1 MNNGY
6 GFSGKPEEYEESK
19 TLVEDISEAKS
30 ISSAESK
37 TLVEDISEAKSIS
50 SAESKTLVEDISED
64 KPLSDK
70 GNEKSEDKTLLDSR
84 DLPDHG
90 SSGTWS
96 VREVI
101 DSLYRVE
108 NIVTGGMGV
117 IYFVDHLKWGIKLV
131 VKSPREEFL
140 TGENKARFIREA
152 ETWVDLGKHPNI
164 ATAFYVR
171 EMQGIPRI
179 FIEYADG
186 GSLSDWLKEENLREL
201 PDVLD
206 FAIQFC
212 SGISYAHSRGLVH
225 RDIKADNV
233 LLMKDGTVK
242 ITDFGLVKT
251 KKHDTEPVT
260 PVSLEK
266 PSSISQQEW
275 QTLTSATAVGTP
287 PYMPPEQ
294 WTGADKTDR
303 RSDVYSFGVMLYE
316 MICGRRP
323 FVKEPDNPYPTV
335 IAYQM
340 MHRFT
345 PTPDPDK
352 FRDGIPK
359 TLKNL
364 LMKCLE
370 KDSKCRY
377 SSFDEIQ
384 DVLTLVYREVS
395 GKDYERTLPGE
406 AELKAEDL
414 NNRALSYLD
423 LGRKSDA
430 RKFLEEA
437 VQIDPHSLCANI
449 NLILLLTDEGWDS
462 YENILI
468 RFKSVREGNSDNPL
482 PYYYEA
488 IFELLHGNPH
498 HGLSLINKS
507 LELDKSNG
515 MLLNLKG
522 IILTNLKKYDEALKV
537 FQEAINMDK
546 ENMEYLRNYAA
557 SLYYNGR
564 GQEACDEFSKL
575 LDLFPGDGDLKIDLS
590 VAMTEIKN
598 FDGARALLEELLEL
612 NPQSFRANLYM
623 GEMLTGKGTF
633 VPSFH
638 SFSPSHNCGI
648 ALKYLQKASSLA
660 PYVPRVIESL
670 SECSG
675 DRIPPSCV
683 MFQSKTER
691 DLIYPE
697 GGEIKKLEGAG
708 GKITGVCFSGEHL
721 AISCN
726 TDSLLE
732 FWDLRDRKS
741 IKKVSEESSYMKFEA
756 LDVAVSSRYIASA
769 HGDDTI
775 RLWHK
780 ETGEFIRAFYG
791 HENIVR
797 SIQFSP
803 DGTLIASSGA
813 DEVVN
818 IWDVESGN
826 SLITAGKNMGIIYCV
841 RFSPGGA
848 FVATGNQ
855 KNSLQLWHVKSGD
868 CYKKFSGHN
877 GPVLSIAFSPDGK
890 YILSGSED
898 KTLKLWDI
906 DKGVCVK
913 TFSGHDSSVESVDF
927 SPYAF
932 HVASGASNGCV
943 KIWDIST
950 GQPVRTISEHT
961 SSVTSVKFAPSGR
974 SLLTAS
980 RDKTLRYI
988 SLPFKSDKIY
998 NAIYRREYLIVKPR
1012 TVEESLRDVEV
1023 FEKLLSEGEKKVRD
1037 GEWKEGHDIFRKA
1050 LNIQGFSKDGRALQG
1065 LHKAGEGGNR
1075 EGIRSVWLFKS
1086 FSDSQGKV
1094 NNVSVSDNNL
1104 LVYGGPDKT
1113 VRVKKLQTGETLKS
1127 FSDMG
1132 EIVEISREGKFIL
1145 SAGEDKKIKF
1155 HDLSADKSLRILSE
1169 NLDCKSLNIFPGSF
1183 YAVTGGGMTDS
1194 TVKIWNIES
1203 GECLRTLKGHS
1214 SSVETVVLSKD
1225 GRNLLSGSDDK
1236 TLKLWDVESGKCKA
1250 HFQGHTLP
1258 VTGADISPDGKIV
1271 SSSNDRTVRLWD
1283 IRSEKCLKIFKEHR
1297 GEVTSVAFSPDW
1309 NFIVSGSTDNTVRI
1323 WNADTGDCIRI
1334 LEDYSSTVTDV
1345 KFSPDGRYIITSTMD
1360 GMVKIWEIDWNWSF
1374 SKEII
1379 PQEKTVLMPQELV
1392 IELKEEVIEDATIYV
1407 KETKTHRNIIS
1418 IVGICAITVLLIF
1431 MAFIPSW
1438 WKEVNKGKARE
1449 LIKICY
1455 FYSDSE
1461 DRIKWNMNAEK
1472 LIELGEPAIDV
1483 LVDEGLSDKDG
1494 MAQLNAFKLMTMFNN
1509 KEYVRKKAKKQLIK
1523 LLSDSEPAVRGEAAR
1538 FIGTYGYIDAL
1549 PSLKEALDFENK
1561 GRWSDVDMELIE
1573 TDKIKTYSQQTG
1585 TSGNNI
1591 FYYKCIYCHG
1601 KMQYEPQ
1608 KICDE
1613 AKLKP
1618 WDYTRNTMKKAV
1630 EMLQ

>member
-1 MNNGY
+1 M
-6 GFSGKPEEYEESK
+6 
-19 TLVEDISEAKS
+19 
-30 ISSAESK
+30 
-37 TLVEDISEAKSIS
+37 
-50 SAESKTLVEDISED
+50 
-64 KPLSDK
+64 
-70 GNEKSEDKTLLDSR
+70 SEDKTFLDKGDGVSEDKTFLDR
-84 DLPDHG
+84 HDLPGHG

-96 VREVI
+96 VRDII

-212 SGISYAHSRGLVH
+212 SGMAYAHFRGLVH
-225 RDIKADNV
+225 RDIKVDNV

-251 KKHDTEPVT
+251 KKQDTEPVA

-294 WTGADKTDR
+294 WTGSDKTDR
-303 RSDVYSFGVMLYE
+303 RSDIYSFGVMLYE

-345 PTPDPDK
+345 PPPDPDQ

-359 TLKNL
+359 ALKNL

-377 SSFDEIQ
+377 SSFEEIQ
-384 DVLTLVYREVS
+384 DVLTLVYREIM
-395 GKDYERTLPGE
+395 GKDYERKLPGE

-437 VQIDPHSLCANI
+437 IKIDPHSLCANI

-462 YENILI
+462 YENILV
-468 RFKSVREGNSDNPL
+468 RFKSVREGNIDNPL

-498 HGLSLINKS
+498 NSLSLINKS

-522 IILTNLKKYDEALKV
+522 IILTELKQYNEGLKV
-537 FQEAINMDK
+537 FQETINIDK
-546 ENMEYLRNYAA
+546 ENAEYRRNYAA
-557 SLYYNGR
+557 SLYYNGI
-564 GQEACDEFSKL
+564 GQQSCDEFSKL
-575 LDLFPGDGDLKIDLS
+575 LDLFPGDSDIKIDLS
-590 VAMTEIKN
+590 VAMTGIKKI
-598 FDGARALLEELLEL
+598 DDARALLEEVLEV
-612 NPQSFRANLYM
+612 NPHSLRANLYM

-638 SFSPSHNCGI
+638 SFSLSHDSEI
-648 ALKYLQKASSLA
+648 ALKYLQKACSIA
-660 PYVPRVIESL
+660 PYVPRVLESL
-670 SECSG
+670 SECSR

-683 MFQSKTER
+683 MLQKKIER
-691 DLIYPE
+691 ELIYPE
-697 GGEIKKLEGAG
+697 AGEIKNLEGAG
-708 GKITGVCFSGEHL
+708 GKITGVSFSGEHL
-721 AISCN
+721 AVSCN

-732 FWDLRDRKS
+732 LWDLRDRKS

-769 HGDDTI
+769 HSDDTV

-780 ETGEFIRAFYG
+780 ESGEFIRAFYG
-791 HENIVR
+791 HSNIVR
-797 SIQFSP
+797 SIHFSP
-803 DGTLIASSGA
+803 DGTLLASSGA
-813 DEVVN
+813 DEVVH
-818 IWDVESGN
+818 IWDVKKGS
-826 SLITAGKNMGIIYCV
+826 SLITAGKNTGIIYCV
-841 RFSPGGA
+841 RFSPDGSY
-848 FVATGNQ
+848 VATGSQ
-855 KNSLQLWHVKSGD
+855 KNALQLWNIKSGD
-868 CYKKFSGHN
+868 CYKQFYGHN

-890 YILSGSED
+890 YLLSGSED

-906 DKGVCVK
+906 DKELCIK

-927 SPYAF
+927 SPCAF
-932 HVASGASNGCV
+932 HAASGASNGAV
-943 KIWDIST
+943 KIWDIFT
-950 GQPVRTISEHT
+950 GEPVRTILKHT
-961 SSVTSVKFAPSGR
+961 ASVTSVKFSPSGR
-974 SLLTAS
+974 NLITAS
-980 RDKTLRYI
+980 RDKTLQYI
-988 SLPFKSDKIY
+988 SLPFRSDKIY

-1012 TVEESLRDVEV
+1012 TVEESLRDVET
-1023 FEKLLSEGEKKVRD
+1023 FEALLSDGEKKVRAC
-1037 GEWKEGHDIFRKA
+1037 EWKEGHDIFRKA
-1050 LNIQGFSKDGRALQG
+1050 LNIQGFSKDGRALSG
-1065 LHKAGEGGNR
+1065 IHKAGEGGTR
-1075 EGIRSVWLFKS
+1075 EGIRSIWLFKI
-1086 FSDSQGKV
+1086 FSDSPGRV
-1094 NNVSVSDNNL
+1094 NNVSLSDNNL
-1104 LVYGGPDKT
+1104 IVYGGIDKT

-1132 EIVEISREGKFIL
+1132 EIVAISREGKFIL
-1145 SAGEDKKIKF
+1145 SAGKDKKIKF
-1155 HDLSADKSLRILSE
+1155 HDLSSDKSLRILSE

-1236 TLKLWDVESGKCKA
+1236 TVKLWDVESGKCTGN
-1250 HFQGHTLP
+1250 FQGHTLP
-1258 VTGADISPDGKIV
+1258 VTCADISPAGKIV
-1271 SSSNDRTVRLWD
+1271 SSSQDRTVRLWD
-1283 IRSEKCLKIFKEHR
+1283 IRSEKCLNILREHK
-1297 GEVTSVAFSPDW
+1297 GEVTSVAFSCDGM
-1309 NFIVSGSTDNTVRI
+1309 FIVSGSTDNTAKI
-1323 WNADTGDCIRI
+1323 WNTDTGECLRT
-1334 LEDYSSTVTDV
+1334 LEGYSSAVTDV
-1345 KFSPDGRYIITSTMD
+1345 KFSSDGRYIITSSAD
-1360 GMVKIWEIDWNWSF
+1360 GRIHVWEIDWNWTF

-1379 PQEKTVLMPQELV
+1379 PQEKTVLMPLELV
-1392 IELKEEVIEDATIYV
+1392 IEAKDELVADSTRYVEDTKKE
-1407 KETKTHRNIIS
+1407 KSIIG
-1418 IVGICAITVLLIF
+1418 IIGICALVAIIIF
-1431 MAFIPSW
+1431 LTFIPSCIRNS
-1438 WKEVNKGKARE
+1438 KKDKARFLMKKLYE
-1449 LIKICY
+1449 QK
-1455 FYSDSE
+1455 FDP
-1461 DRIKWNMNAEK
+1461 DVGRWNMNAK
-1472 LIELGEPAIDV
+1472 LLLDLGKPAIDV
-1483 LVDEGLSDKDG
+1483 VIDEGLSDKKG
-1494 MAQLNAFKLMTMFNN
+1494 MWQLNALKLMDMF
-1509 KEYVRKKAKKQLIK
+1509 KDTEYVKKKAKAPLVK
-1523 LLSDSEPAVRGEAAR
+1523 LLSDSDPAVRGEASR
-1538 FIGTYGYIDAL
+1538 FIGKYGFVEAL

-1561 GRWSDVDMELIE
+1561 GRWSEVEMELIE
-1573 TDKIKTYSQQTG
+1573 SKKIQAYAGGRTAGQPNK
-1585 TSGNNI
+1585 I
-1591 FYYKCIYCHG
+1591 FYYECIYCHG
-1601 KMQYEPQ
+1601 EMQFKPDE
-1608 KICDE
+1608 IC
-1613 AKLKP
+1613 AQARLKP
-1618 WDYTRNTMKKAV
+1618 WDYTRKTMKKAV
-1630 EMLQ
+1630 DMLQ